1 MLGSGQS
8 ETSSSWLHTNE
19 KSLLPVRYVTRS
31 WTTSGF
37 LLVGVCL
44 STAGIGGSSVLLL
57 CSLLGGP
64 SSFISGS
71 IQGINQRWF

>member
-19 KSLLPVRYVTRS
+19 KSLLPVQYVTSS
-31 WTTSGF
+31 WTTGGF

-44 STAGIGGSSVLLL
+44 STAGIGGSSVVS
-57 CSLLGGP
+57 SLLSAGRAV
-64 SSFISGS
+64 FLHLWQHSGH
-71 IQGINQRWF
+71 